1 MEANVE
7 YVNLGR
13 SGLRVSRLCLGM
25 LGFGGNNDR
34 PWVLDEEAAVPFVR
48 RAIEAGI
55 IFFDAADSYNDGQ
68 SEVVTG
74 RLLQRFAT
82 RDEVV
87 VATKVFMPM
96 TPGENGGGLSR
107 KHILS
112 AIDASLARL
121 DMDYV
126 DLYQIHRFDPLVPV
140 EETMGALDEVVKAG
154 KARYIGASSMYAW
167 QFQKAQFAAERAS
180 GHRFISMQ
188 NHYNLIYRE
197 EEREMLPLC
206 LDQGIGVIPWSPL
219 ARGVLAGNLSRSGE
233 QHTIRARTDTFP
245 DGTYDQPSDFD
256 VIDQVSAVAARRGVP
271 TAQVALAWLLHQPTV
286 VAPIIGATKIHHIYD
301 AVAATSLELD
311 ANEIASLEAPYLPHP
326 IHGH

>member
-1 MEANVE
+1 
-7 YVNLGR
+7 
-13 SGLRVSRLCLGM
+13 
-25 LGFGGNNDR
+25 
-34 PWVLDEEAAVPFVR
+34 
-48 RAIEAGI
+48 
-55 IFFDAADSYNDGQ
+55 
-68 SEVVTG
+68 
-74 RLLQRFAT
+74 
-82 RDEVV
+82 
-87 VATKVFMPM
+87 
-96 TPGENGGGLSR
+96 
-107 KHILS
+107 
-112 AIDASLARL
+112 
-121 DMDYV
+121 
-126 DLYQIHRFDPLVPV
+126 
-140 EETMGALDEVVKAG
+140 MGALDEVVKAG

-286 VAPIIGATKIHHIYD
+286 VAPIIGATKIHHIDD